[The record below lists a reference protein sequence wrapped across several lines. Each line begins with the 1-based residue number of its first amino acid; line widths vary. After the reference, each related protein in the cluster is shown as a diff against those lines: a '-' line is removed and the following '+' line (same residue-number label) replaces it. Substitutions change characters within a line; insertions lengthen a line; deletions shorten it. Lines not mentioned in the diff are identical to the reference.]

1 MRPGAGLFGRIR
13 QHAGGLRVGRSP
25 HSLAVPYALHAL
37 DPPETRRFETHLE
50 RCPRCTDEV
59 RALAADTVRLARAA
73 AVPAPPDLR
82 ERILAAVR
90 AMEQEAP
97 HPRPQ
102 SDAPPDPQS
111 APVPGVRGGRSA
123 PVRVCAPVLA
133 ALAAS
138 AAALALVAAGLLA
151 FALVR
156 ADARL
161 DEEKAAAREIAH
173 VLAAPDARA
182 AQARDAR
189 GRGLGVVASRERRQA
204 VVTAAGLGGPPE
216 GRAHQLW
223 VTRAGAPPR
232 SLGLLDGETPV
243 VAHGLRTSA
252 ESLAV
257 TVEPAGGSSRP
268 TSSPVVQLTLK
279 SVGFGE

>member
-1 MRPGAGLFGRIR
+1 MRPRGGRLSRIR
-13 QHAGGLRVGRSP
+13 EYAGGLRVGRGL
-25 HSLAVPYALHAL
+25 HSLAVPYALDAL
-37 DPPETRRFETHLE
+37 DPAETRRFEGHLE

-73 AVPAPPDLR
+73 SVPAPPDLR

-90 AMEQEAP
+90 ATEQEAP
-97 HPRPQ
+97 EPGP
-102 SDAPPDPQS
+102 DAVRGPGQ
-111 APVPGVRGGRSA
+111 APVPGAREGRSA
-123 PVRVCAPVLA
+123 PARGRAPVLV

-138 AAALALVAAGLLA
+138 AAVLAMVAAGLLA

-156 ADARL
+156 TDERL
-161 DEEKAAAREIAH
+161 DEERAAAREIAH

-182 AQARDAR
+182 AEARDPR

-223 VTRAGAPPR
+223 VTRAGAAPR
-232 SLGLLDGETPV
+232 SLGLVDGETPV
-243 VAHGLRTSA
+243 VAHDLRTDA

-257 TVEPAGGSSRP
+257 TVEPAGGSVRP
-268 TSSPVVQLTLK
+268 TTAPVVQLALN